1 MGEQESGPILLEDN
15 DESARQ
21 RPPEPP
27 SIPSSL
33 PILPLKGTVVFPH
46 IPLPL
51 VIGRPGSMRLIDQ
64 AMVGNRMVGLV
75 LQRDPAAEDPGPDLL
90 HPIGTVAAIQRLLK
104 FPDGTIRI
112 LVNGLERIR
121 TLRFVQREPYLAA
134 DIEVLKE
141 ETEDTV
147 EIEAL
152 TKNLQGQIQKV
163 LGLMPIA
170 SEELGVALLN
180 VEEPGRLADL
190 GATLLVREPAER
202 QKFLETLSVKARL
215 RDLTKVVSREIE
227 VLELGTKIQKEVQ
240 DELGKGQREFV
251 LRQQLKAIQKE
262 LGASDDTEAEI
273 QRLQKAIVEAGMP
286 PAARE
291 AADREMGRLRTMS
304 PASAE
309 YVVARTYL
317 DWLLILPWAKETTDK
332 IDLAEARTILDQDH
346 YDLEKV
352 KDRILEFLAVRKLK
366 ADSKGPI
373 LCFYGPPGTGKTSLG
388 RSIARAMG
396 RNFHR
401 LSLGGVRDEAEI
413 RGHRR
418 TYVGALP
425 GQIIQALRK
434 AGSRNPV
441 LMLDEVDK
449 LGADF
454 RGDPASAL
462 LEVLDPEQNFSYS
475 DHYLDVP
482 FDLSKVMFITT
493 ANILDTIP
501 RPLLDRMEVIEL
513 PGYID
518 EEKLAIARRYLVPRQ
533 CKENGLAPDD
543 LALPDKSL
551 LAIIQRYTMEA
562 GLRNLEREIGS
573 ICRKIA
579 RRRAEGDTGAVTVQ
593 PDDLEGFLGP
603 ERFLHERSERVE
615 VPGVAVGIA
624 WTPFGGHILFIEAT
638 RMPGSRTLTITGQVG
653 DVMRESA
660 IAALSYIRS
669 RAAELGIR
677 DEVFRNSD
685 LHVHIPAGAVP
696 KDGPSA
702 GVTIATAIASLL
714 TGRRFR
720 ADTAMT
726 GEITLRGKVLPIGGL
741 KQKVLGAY
749 RAGIRRVILPVENRK
764 DLKEVPEQVARKI
777 DFVFVRTVDDVLKQ
791 ALEPVVAGRPA
802 ATANTGKAPARRR
815 VPRTRRPRRAAP
827 AAARA

>member
-1 MGEQESGPILLEDN
+1 
-15 DESARQ
+15 
-21 RPPEPP
+21 
-27 SIPSSL
+27 
-33 PILPLKGTVVFPH
+33 
-46 IPLPL
+46 
-51 VIGRPGSMRLIDQ
+51 
-64 AMVGNRMVGLV
+64 
-75 LQRDPAAEDPGPDLL
+75 
-90 HPIGTVAAIQRLLK
+90 
-104 FPDGTIRI
+104 
-112 LVNGLERIR
+112 
-121 TLRFVQREPYLAA
+121 
-134 DIEVLKE
+134 
-141 ETEDTV
+141 
-147 EIEAL
+147 
-152 TKNLQGQIQKV
+152 
-163 LGLMPIA
+163 
-170 SEELGVALLN
+170 
-180 VEEPGRLADL
+180 
-190 GATLLVREPAER
+190 
-202 QKFLETLSVKARL
+202 
-215 RDLTKVVSREIE
+215 
-227 VLELGTKIQKEVQ
+227 
-240 DELGKGQREFV
+240 
-251 LRQQLKAIQKE
+251 
-262 LGASDDTEAEI
+262 
-273 QRLQKAIVEAGMP
+273 
-286 PAARE
+286 
-291 AADREMGRLRTMS
+291 
-304 PASAE
+304 
-309 YVVARTYL
+309 
-317 DWLLILPWAKETTDK
+317 
-332 IDLAEARTILDQDH
+332 
-346 YDLEKV
+346 
-352 KDRILEFLAVRKLK
+352 
-366 ADSKGPI
+366 
-373 LCFYGPPGTGKTSLG
+373 
-388 RSIARAMG
+388 
-396 RNFHR
+396 
-401 LSLGGVRDEAEI
+401 
-413 RGHRR
+413 
-418 TYVGALP
+418 
-425 GQIIQALRK
+425 
-434 AGSRNPV
+434 
-441 LMLDEVDK
+441 
-449 LGADF
+449 
-454 RGDPASAL
+454 
-462 LEVLDPEQNFSYS
+462 
-475 DHYLDVP
+475 
-482 FDLSKVMFITT
+482 
-493 ANILDTIP
+493 
-501 RPLLDRMEVIEL
+501 MEVIEL

-543 LALPDKSL
+543 LVLPDKSI

-669 RAAELGIR
+669 RAADLGIR

-777 DFVFVRTVDDVLKQ
+777 DFVFVRTVDDVLTQ
-791 ALEPVVAGRPA
+791 ALEPAVTGRPA